1 MEYGFD
7 ERRSQTSAWFYLK
20 LNQLGDI
27 MFNINQSAPMY
38 DQNAVQPMRDELIYV
53 GFEELFTPQD
63 VENAFEET
71 KAGTMLVLINSVC
84 GCAAGSARPGATLAL
99 QNDIIPDKI
108 VTVFAGQEREAVSFF
123 RDKFTPKVP
132 PSSPSMFL
140 YKSGELVFALQRY
153 DIEGRTQEE
162 IAKDLV
168 EAFNENCKTEGPSIS
183 PEAYAELI
191 HAKMCGSKIPL
202 NRN

>member
-1 MEYGFD
+1 
-7 ERRSQTSAWFYLK
+7 
-20 LNQLGDI
+20 

-53 GFEELFTPQD
+53 GFNELFTPEN
-63 VENAFEET
+63 VEQAFEET
-71 KAGTMLVLINSVC
+71 KNGTMLVLINSVC

-99 QNDIIPDKI
+99 QNNIIPDKI
-108 VTVFAGQEREAVSFF
+108 VTLFAGQEREAVSFF
-123 RDKFTPKVP
+123 RDKYTPQIP

-140 YKSGELVFALQRY
+140 YKNGELVFTLQRY

-168 EAFNENCKTEGPSIS
+168 EVFNEHCKSEGPSIS
-183 PEAYAELI
+183 PEAYAELV
-191 HAKMCGSKIPL
+191 HAKCAAQKSH
-202 NRN
+202 